1 MILDNYILYSYKVLI
16 SVIASGFWIY
26 FRTSDCYAMIPRQSI
41 FPVVFVMIWVYL
53 NYLDPLFLP
62 LGLLILIAYS
72 YRKCIGFS
80 MG

>member
-26 FRTSDCYAMIPRQSI
+26 FRTSDCHAMIPRQSI
-41 FPVVFVMIWVYL
+41 FPVLFVMIWVYL

-72 YRKCIGFS
+72 YRKYIGFN

>member
-16 SVIASGFWIY
+16 SVIASGIWIY

-41 FPVVFVMIWVYL
+41 FPVIFVMAWVYL

-62 LGLLILIAYS
+62 IGLLVLVAYS
-72 YRKCIGFS
+72 FRKILV
-80 MG
+80 

>member
-1 MILDNYILYSYKVLI
+1 MIFDNYILYSYKVLI

-41 FPVVFVMIWVYL
+41 FPVVFVMAWVYL

-62 LGLLILIAYS
+62 IGLLLLIAYS
-72 YRKCIGFS
+72 FRKQVGIPI
-80 MG
+80 